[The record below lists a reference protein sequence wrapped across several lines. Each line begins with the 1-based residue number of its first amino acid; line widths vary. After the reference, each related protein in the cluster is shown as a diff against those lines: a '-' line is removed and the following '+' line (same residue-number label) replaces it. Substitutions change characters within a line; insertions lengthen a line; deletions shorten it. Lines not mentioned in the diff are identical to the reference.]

1 MLPTK
6 QELQY
11 QDPLHSGSVS
21 DGNTLNGLNGDTL
34 RNNIYNIYTPF
45 RTCYNYQVFIIY
57 VSNYAFY
64 FV

>member
-1 MLPTK
+1 MSYG
-6 QELQY
+6 E
-11 QDPLHSGSVS
+11 GV
-21 DGNTLNGLNGDTL
+21 GLNKCKL
-34 RNNIYNIYTPF
+34 LPTPF